1 MSNARHSAH
10 HRTHSTPKRV
20 FFRQTFKP
28 HGLTAALL
36 ISTLGFPAA
45 NAADIRD
52 TACRTTEECRAE
64 EAKIRGQLSRT
75 NTSRV
80 AEIQDYSYW
89 IGRINMASTVMLSEQ
104 GIISKALAPRIAEG
118 VAHAISEGVKPKGRR
133 PSDVLQVER
142 IIEERAGPEAS
153 LIHTGRS
160 RQDILA
166 TTRTA
171 SLRTAMLDV
180 QEALLNFRSTL
191 IQIAEQHTETVV
203 PAYTNGVQAQ
213 PISYAHYLHAFADSF
228 ARDSQRIHDFYPRLN
243 QSAMGT
249 AVLANSSW
257 PLDRERLAELLGFDR
272 PLLNAYD
279 SSQVSFYD
287 IPHEATQIASSVA
300 LRVGALMQDVHV
312 QYHQPSPWFLLASGD
327 TFTSSNMPQKQNPG
341 VIQETRGKAS
351 DVIAAAQAVTLRS
364 HNVMPGMVDYKESW
378 RSSRVFVLM
387 VEALAQADRVMT
399 ALKVNRER
407 ALEELNNEWTTSVEL
422 AEVLQMKH
430 GVPFRVGHAFAS
442 AIVEDARLGG
452 YRPGTYPFAR
462 SLALYKE
469 AAAKHKWTPADSPLS
484 EKDFKAALSPT
495 QMVLSRQGLGGPQPQ
510 EVKRMLALAKASLEA
525 DRTWLSKR
533 RDQLSSAEAKLNL
546 AFSKLLPEAR

>member
-1 MSNARHSAH
+1 MSTDHNREAKQAFPVPKQ
-10 HRTHSTPKRV
+10 STR
-20 FFRQTFKP
+20 RFK
-28 HGLTAALL
+28 GTWSSNLLALAVVAL
-36 ISTLGFPAA
+36 HCTVAKS
-45 NAADIRD
+45 ADIRD

-80 AEIQDYSYW
+80 AELQDYSYW
-89 IGRINMASTVMLSEQ
+89 IGRINMASTVMLTEQ
-104 GIISKALAPRIAEG
+104 GIIAKAIAPRIAEG
-118 VAHAISEGVKPKGRR
+118 VAHAITEGAKPKGRK

-142 IIEERAGPEAS
+142 IIEERAGPEAT

-180 QEALLNFRSTL
+180 YEAILGFRGTLL
-191 IQIAEQHTETVV
+191 QIAEQHTETIV

-228 ARDSQRIHDFYPRLN
+228 ARDAQRIHDFYPRLN
-243 QSAMGT
+243 QSALGT

-257 PLDRERLAELLGFDR
+257 RLDRERLAELLGFDR

-287 IPHEATQIASSVA
+287 IPHEGTQIAASLA
-300 LRVGALMQDVHV
+300 IRIGALMQDIHV

-327 TFTSSNMPQKQNPG
+327 TYTSSNMPQKQNPG

-351 DVIAAAQAVTLRS
+351 DVIAAANAVSLRS
-364 HNVMPGMVDYKESW
+364 HNVTPGMVDYKESW
-378 RSSRVFVLM
+378 RSSRVFVLT
-387 VEALAQADRVMT
+387 VEALAQAERVMK
-399 ALKVNRER
+399 ALRVNKER
-407 ALEELNNEWTTSVEL
+407 ALEELNQEWTTSVEL
-422 AEVLQMKH
+422 AEHLQMKH

-442 AIVEDARLGG
+442 AIVEDARRAG
-452 YRPGTYPFAR
+452 YKPASYPFSR
-462 SLALYKE
+462 SRERYQE
-469 AAAKHKWTPADSPLS
+469 AAAKHKWMPLESPLS
-484 EKDFKAALSPT
+484 EAEFKFALSPT

-510 EVKRMLALAKASLEA
+510 EVKRMLTLAREALEA
-525 DRTWLSKR
+525 DRVWLVKR
-533 RDQLSSAEAKLNL
+533 RDQIASAEAKLNQ
-546 AFSKLLPEAR
+546 AFTKLLP